1 MHLFILYGHADDL
14 PTHGFLIN
22 LLHKAEQKSEIKNAN
37 LSAILLADFKLFY
50 PHIQIGRA
58 DRFLDTVRRIA
69 TPTMGPNK
77 ITGSSL
83 RSYLKR
89 TWTPRIR
96 NQNGIP
102 CTYTHEHACTII
114 KMTYSYTDI
123 YLILI
128 IISTAATYSQFPAYL
143 HEYGLCEDVLLTTFE
158 QTKQPNST
166 FLSWSL
172 CQHPTVNFYIHLHN
186 FLKLCSV
193 TKNETKATIG
203 KFYNAIDPF
212 LRKKMMRPDN
222 IYQLVEN
229 RVKYTKN
236 TTTLMNYSF
245 SRKSITT
252 SVSTLADAIPE
263 QPDCDSAVLS
273 QSLPEPASDSAEAL
287 ALQLPDS
294 RHEFD
299 FSDDYLRPAAA
310 FEECDS
316 FLERDP
322 NKETMLEQE
331 RTINLL
337 KQQLQTTRAA
347 LQSHRISTTC

>member
-203 KFYNAIDPF
+203 KFYNAID
-212 LRKKMMRPDN
+212 KKMMRPDN
-222 IYQLVEN
+222 DIYQLVEN

-252 SVSTLADAIPE
+252 SVSTLADGYSRKQVHFE
-263 QPDCDSAVLS
+263 FCDSVWTDLTVL
-273 QSLPEPASDSAEAL
+273 PV
-287 ALQLPDS
+287 LQLYVKPDHILLGCIFLILS
-294 RHEFD
+294 MLYLFCD
-299 FSDDYLRPAAA
+299 F
-310 FEECDS
+310 EV
-316 FLERDP
+316 
-322 NKETMLEQE
+322 
-331 RTINLL
+331 LL
-337 KQQLQTTRAA
+337 LWFVTVVSKD
-347 LQSHRISTTC
+347 